1 MINAIINGIFNLTQ
15 SFVYTITAPINA
27 LLVPIV
33 PTGLQQV
40 VATIPSLLNY
50 VSNILGYFLSLLPPL
65 FRIFLGVLLTFYVVA
80 WPVSFAIENIDR
92 ALKLIQKLKFW

>member
-1 MINAIINGIFNLTQ
+1 MINAIINGIFSLTQ
-15 SFVYTITAPINA
+15 TVVYTVTAPISS
-27 LLVPIV
+27 LLSPIV
-33 PTGLQQV
+33 PDGLEQV
-40 VATIPSLLNY
+40 VGTIPSLLNY

-65 FRIFLGVLLTFYVVA
+65 FRIFLGALLTFYVVA